1 MNNRFVQITS
11 ILFAVAAASLSALL
25 TFQFMEGLGK
35 EINQPKTMA
44 SMGLILDA
52 CKTLCPIF
60 VLFLWRQ
67 KMFLSALFGGALGLT
82 LSTVSFVASMS
93 AIDNGVQA
101 AKANSQ
107 QYIALSSQIES
118 YEREIDDL
126 RTLASKQQDA
136 NLISRSS
143 STLDK
148 IAPLNAKVA
157 NLTVQLANFS
167 PDESVVDRYGKEISL
182 IASLCLELV
191 SVFLTLV
198 MHAVKKQVS
207 AQLNTL
213 KHTHKNECSTPCAD
227 VVSQSIL
234 DTASTHSGTVELENE
249 SGIFAAKTRCDEQLK
264 IDIKE
269 LIVSRKATPSIRGV
283 QAKITAQ
290 RDVISDVLS
299 DLHQVGILK
308 PYRNGYTY
316 S

>member
-1 MNNRFVQITS
+1 
-11 ILFAVAAASLSALL
+11 
-25 TFQFMEGLGK
+25 
-35 EINQPKTMA
+35 
-44 SMGLILDA
+44 
-52 CKTLCPIF
+52 
-60 VLFLWRQ
+60 
-67 KMFLSALFGGALGLT
+67 MFLSALFGGALGLT

-213 KHTHKNECSTPCAD
+213 KHTHKNECSTPCGD